1 MKVSVII
8 TAAGRGSRFSLSPS
22 SIKDLP
28 KQFIRLK
35 GKPVILYS
43 LDIFQQSRL
52 VDEIFVS
59 SNPEYFDFIH
69 SLAVKYKISKLTT
82 LVEGGKTRFDS
93 VRNSFIQVD
102 SSPND
107 IVLIHDAVRPNIERS
122 FAENLIKYA
131 DKYGSAVPGMPVLET
146 VKKEKNGF
154 VVETVDRSNL
164 WTVQTPQ
171 AFRYRVLKKAYEKAG
186 RKKDFT
192 DESALVESAGYK
204 VRIVQGCTGNVKIT
218 TAEDIEYLKKVM

>member
-8 TAAGRGSRFSLSPS
+8 TAAGKGSRFSGSHS
-22 SIKDLP
+22 SRKELP
-28 KQFIRLK
+28 KQFTKLK

-43 LDIFQQSRL
+43 LNAFQKTRL

-69 SLAVKYKISKLTT
+69 SLAVKHKISKLTT
-82 LVEGGKTRFDS
+82 LVEGGKTRFES
-93 VRNSFIQVD
+93 IRNTFMQIEGK
-102 SSPND
+102 PND

-122 FAENLIKYA
+122 FVESLIKYA
-131 DKYGSAVPGMPVLET
+131 GKFGSAVPGLSISET

-154 VVETVDRSNL
+154 VVETINRSNL
-164 WTVQTPQ
+164 WTIQTPQ
-171 AFRYRVLKKAYEKAG
+171 AFKYKVLKKAYRKAG

-192 DESALVESAGYK
+192 DEAALVENAGFK
-204 VRIVQGCTGNVKIT
+204 VRIVDGHRGNVKIT
-218 TAEDIEYLKKVM
+218 TSEDIKFLKKIM